1 MASNKAWNKIFS
13 DYSVNN
19 HDFDKGPFELT
30 AEQIKVSCQAFTA
43 TGDKEPRILCKQDTR
58 SDRPAVFVN
67 NGLFIL
73 PKKNGAYYILKGE
86 GYVDVPDITTPIQ
99 DYMSKLDFE
108 LESSMVGDSEMQF
121 LDFAYANS
129 LIRTFMDDPSL
140 VLTIRGRKYTPQF
153 SFHVGTNSLNTESVQ
168 TEVDA
173 GYEGKN
179 SIVLIEAKNF
189 SATDVIIRQLYYP
202 FRQWS
207 ENTTKK
213 VYPVFFEKRVINNE
227 NIFYIWQFE
236 FTDVEDYNS
245 IRLVKSGRY
254 RIKKLHNKSLL
265 LWHVKKIIQAWRQ

>member
-1 MASNKAWNKIFS
+1 MASDRAWNRIFS
-13 DYSVNN
+13 DYNIGS
-19 HDFDKGPFELT
+19 HDFDSSPFELT
-30 AEQIKVSCQAFTA
+30 ADQIKRSCQSFTA
-43 TGDKEPRILCKQDTR
+43 TGEKEPRILCKQDTR
-58 SDRPAVFVN
+58 SDRPSIFVR

-73 PKKNGAYYILKGE
+73 PKKNGSYYILKGE
-86 GYVDVPDITTPIQ
+86 GYVDVPDIVSPIQ
-99 DYMSKLDFE
+99 DYESKLDFE

-129 LIRTFMDDPSL
+129 LIRTFMNDPSL

-153 SFHVGTNSLNTESVQ
+153 SFHVGFNELDTESVQ

-173 GYEGKN
+173 GYEGRT

-189 SATDVIIRQLYYP
+189 SATNVIIRQLYYP

-213 VYPVFFEKRVINNE
+213 VYPVFFEKRVINGE
-227 NIFYIWQFE
+227 NVFYIWQFE
-236 FTDVEDYNS
+236 FTDVKDYNS

-254 RIKKLHNKSLL
+254 RILT
-265 LWHVKKIIQAWRQ
+265 Q

>member
-1 MASNKAWNKIFS
+1 MVSNKAWNKIFR
-13 DYSVNN
+13 DYKINN

-30 AEQIKVSCQAFTA
+30 AAQIKKSCQAFTK
-43 TGDKEPRILCKQDTR
+43 TGEKEPRILCKQDTR
-58 SDRPAVFVN
+58 SDRPTVFIK

-73 PKKNGAYYILKGE
+73 PKKNGSYYIIKGE

-99 DYMSKLDFE
+99 EYTSKLDFE
-108 LESSMVGDSEMQF
+108 LESSMVGDSEMQY

-129 LIRTFMDDPSL
+129 LIRTFMNDPSL
-140 VLTIRGRKYTPQF
+140 VLTVRGRKYTPPF
-153 SFHVGTNSLNTESVQ
+153 SFKVGTNTIETKSVQ

-173 GYEGKN
+173 GYEGKD
-179 SIVLIEAKNF
+179 SIVLIEAKNL
-189 SATDVIIRQLYYP
+189 STTDEIIRQLYYP

-207 ENTTKK
+207 EKTTKT
-213 VYPVFFEKRVINNE
+213 VYSVFFEKRVVNNE

-254 RIKKLHNKSLL
+254 RITTLK
-265 LWHVKKIIQAWRQ
+265 